1 MAYNMIRASWSN
13 VELENLIVKMNIGI
27 NFFGVV
33 AGVAS
38 ILGFIYAIK
47 SIKEAKELDYKIKTE
62 ESSRFYYERRINI
75 YEIIKKMFNQYS
87 ASVCLENYKEGIDNI
102 NKNFDLV
109 ITGLQTLFD
118 EECVKKF
125 QNLYNIVVTNLYK
138 MISNSKK
145 MQNSKK
151 KMNEIM
157 RVLESKPIGY
167 QISIGELEKLDE
179 IDWDV
184 DKEIYKFESELIK
197 YINSKAKAFEK

>member
-167 QISIGELEKLDE
+167 QISIGEPEKLDE

>member
-1 MAYNMIRASWSN
+1 MIRASWSN